1 MNNVKYSRYFYKPKK
16 RKKKLILILLLF
28 FLLIGG
34 AVYSLFFLDA
44 SSIASRLVTTYRLLF
59 NDFRFIE
66 RNLEEGNYT
75 VVIND
80 GGPLLSKKPYDPR
93 LLRYLGEA
101 YYYISSNLTGQ
112 EKDETLAQ
120 AIRLLRKSMVLSE
133 GGTIPRYYF
142 ILGMAYF
149 ERGIKY
155 YELAA
160 MYLTDAIKS
169 GYVDKKSYEIIGLCY
184 YRLKAYDSAI
194 SYFKKAMEVSKKDIT
209 RLFLASSYKEKG
221 MFESA
226 AKEFDYLIK
235 NTDDD
240 AIREEAFSQSA
251 WIDFKEERY
260 EDAKKKLIKVLEIDS
275 NSDFAHYLMGNIYEK
290 EGDIISAR
298 KEWRTALRINPK
310 NIDAIKK
317 LY

>member
-16 RKKKLILILLLF
+16 KKKKFILL
-28 FLLIGG
+28 FLLIIILIGG
-34 AVYSLFFLDA
+34 TVYSVFFLDIM
-44 SSIASRLVTTYRLLF
+44 SVTTRLLTTYRLVF

-66 RNLEEGNYT
+66 KNLENGNYT

-80 GGPLLSKKPYDPR
+80 GTPLLSKKPYNPR

-101 YYYISSNLTGQ
+101 YYYISSNLTGN
-112 EKDETLAQ
+112 EKDEILAQ
-120 AIRLLRKSMVLSE
+120 SIRLLRKSFVLSE
-133 GGTIPRYYF
+133 EHVIPKYYF

-149 ERGIKY
+149 DRGAKY

-160 MYLTDAIKS
+160 KYLTQAIKN
-169 GYVDKKSYEIIGLCY
+169 GYVNDKSYEIIGLCC
-184 YRLKAYDSAI
+184 YRLKVYDSAI

-209 RLFLASSYKEKG
+209 RLFLASSLKEKR
-221 MFESA
+221 MYKSA
-226 AKEFDYLIK
+226 LEEFDYLIK
-235 NTDDD
+235 NTSDD
-240 AIREEAFSQSA
+240 AIREEALSQSA
-251 WIDFKEERY
+251 WIDFQEERY
-260 EDAKKKLIKVLEIDS
+260 GEAKIKLDKVLKIDS
-275 NSDFAHYLMGNIYEK
+275 NSDFAHYLLGCIYEK
-290 EGDIISAR
+290 KGDIISAR